1 MNDFIQL
8 TEENLEEEHI
18 CCIIRSRSKHPGI
31 QSKKEWLSV
40 NEMTTSFNLLLKIV
54 QVFSKKVI

>member
-31 QSKKEWLSV
+31 QSKKEWLS
-40 NEMTTSFNLLLKIV
+40 
-54 QVFSKKVI
+54 